1 MLADQQWAREK
12 LAPFAGRMFTLAVG
26 PVRAG
31 GRVREGGTLDAA
43 SSADTAD
50 LALVIAPWSGAVVP
64 VRSIALE

>member
-26 PVRAG
+26 PVRAAW
-31 GRVREGGTLDAA
+31 RVREGGTLDAA
-43 SSADTAD
+43 SSAERRSCARHR
-50 LALVIAPWSGAVVP
+50 AVVGAVVP